1 MGFKETDADL
11 KFRTKQFSLR
21 IIKLVQSLPKTTASY
36 EIGKQLLRSGCSVG
50 ANTRAAFRGRSKKEF
65 VAKLG
70 IVIEEADECYFWLDI
85 LGEANIVQKQK
96 LKELMVEADELV
108 AIFVSISKRNKK

>member
-1 MGFKETDADL
+1 
-11 KFRTKQFSLR
+11 
-21 IIKLVQSLPKTTASY
+21 
-36 EIGKQLLRSGCSVG
+36 
-50 ANTRAAFRGRSKKEF
+50 

-85 LGEANIVQKQK
+85 LGEAEIVKKQK
-96 LKELMVEADELV
+96 LKELMVEANELV